1 MNSLNQKSALISL
14 MVALAVVLPVATWIQ
29 GSARQDAIQPPF
41 PASQVPGAAAQSL
54 STARTLPGP
63 EQNGAARLL
72 CDFFGLNPAAP
83 DRERGDY
90 CLLMEGRNPKGYHI
104 EHIIATIPDPR
115 DSRLDYFFDRNLDA
129 MQRAVE
135 TTGYVLDRNRLP
147 WGRSTSSQQPGG
159 ETPYQLRRN
168 YLREPGIILFRNI
181 KPDDR
186 RLLLLF
192 LVGETPTTGIHKDAF
207 NNALDQIMRLHE
219 AGIAQPSEDG
229 SWKIRVLGPS
239 FSGSATSLALSI
251 KELFNQREGQRERSS
266 RVKVQIISG
275 SATAVNKNDILC
287 LTGNNPN
294 VTFNTTVPLDT
305 DVQKAF
311 IKYLKN
317 IGAVAAGV
325 GEPNIAILT
334 EANTSYGQESKP
346 QKEIENTAR
355 SKRIKEQMKSE
366 LNEESPCLAERTP
379 VKERPDVNI
388 ISLTFPLHIS
398 KLRGEVSKTRTA
410 KPDAGDSALSP
421 SHETSL
427 PLDEGN
433 NARDVIPLFSPLET
447 ASTELV
453 LREILSAIHREPI
466 RYIGLVATD
475 VQDQI
480 FLVRELRKHCP
491 NTVIFMFTG
500 DLLYLHSEAN
510 LDFRGALVVTPY
522 PLFNLNQY
530 WSYPFN
536 GDKGRLQFS
545 SHGTQGIYN
554 AMLALMNE
562 PEGMVEYGRPFDTGR
577 SSGPGSEYHFHEPV
591 YWLSI
596 IGRNGIWPV
605 KILGPDEKRII
616 PQDILKDGRDKF
628 QQESARNTGT
638 YPVLP
643 KLEINSGE
651 NNQDRPVSVRH
662 SDHSTL
668 TTGVLLFIGLLCL
681 FPVAVLLLQMVR
693 EMLNEQS
700 HKWPFKLI
708 RQRFYFL
715 KLTGS
720 IHQWLNSLRLLNR
733 TWIGRTFSVDEK
745 YCYNFDRRVYLF
757 SCCASLLIISLV
769 CTVTALLPEWIR
781 LEKDT
786 HWDHSFWARAAAYT
800 VFALTLILLFSVLP
814 WLLLSIIDWVRQP
827 YVGLRSRSLAFFSL
841 LIDLVML
848 VLAGIALGKIVT
860 SARDRET
867 ALESLFFFLRATDFR
882 SGVSIL
888 LPWIFMSLAFFFAIF
903 SALRR
908 LELAEKMYFLK
919 DQTKEPPSFD
929 PYLNFTGESFAG
941 LKTLEDKV
949 KGLVIGRIFSV
960 NGAYLMIII
969 VGVPYYHRFIDHHI
983 PSIEGRWIDW
993 FFKMGFFLIPLL
1005 LGWAFLRFCWLSLAL
1020 ARLLKRLEWHP
1031 LFNTPID
1038 PSSLQLMPKVN
1049 LMSPTP
1055 TYTAMSASITH
1066 AKEFFRLLDDSKKT
1080 ERVSVYPNRIQ
1091 KNIWFG
1097 IDQAEEKLQQAIR
1110 AESEGRWRDSLK
1122 PRRETQQA
1130 ISAAANEIADWME
1143 QRWTDIGDDSAK
1155 YPEQIK
1161 QGRIFMIGHV
1171 ASFLQ
1176 YILVHLQNLAGLV
1189 TIGLLLMLL
1198 AATSYPFQPREPL
1211 LLFSWVSM
1219 LVVAAV
1225 TLFIFVQLNR
1235 DRVLSL
1241 LSGTRPGSFNLSGD
1255 LVYRVMIHGIV
1266 PIIALLGAQFPEAV
1280 QNILSWVN
1288 IFQSKGS

>member
-1 MNSLNQKSALISL
+1 MNNLNQKPALISL
-14 MVALAVVLPVATWIQ
+14 MVALAVVLPVATLMQ

-41 PASQVPGAAAQSL
+41 PASQTAGTAAQSA

-63 EQNGAARLL
+63 ERDGAARLL
-72 CDFFGLNPAAP
+72 CDFFGITPATP
-83 DRERGDY
+83 ERERGDY
-90 CLLMEGRNPKGYHI
+90 CLLMSGRNPKGYQI
-104 EHIIATIPDPR
+104 EHLIATLPDPR

-129 MQRAVE
+129 MQRAIEV
-135 TTGYVLDRNRLP
+135 TGYELDRFRMP
-147 WGRSTSSQQPGG
+147 WGRSTSPQQPGG
-159 ETPYQLRRN
+159 ETPYQMRRT
-168 YLREPGIILFRNI
+168 YTREPGIILFRDI
-181 KPDDR
+181 KPDER

-219 AGIAQPSEDG
+219 AGIAQSSEDG

-239 FSGSATSLALSI
+239 FSGSATSLSLSI
-251 KELFNQREGQRERSS
+251 KELFNNQRERSS
-266 RVKVQIISG
+266 RVKMQIISG
-275 SATAVNKNDILC
+275 SATAINKNDILC

-317 IGAVAAGV
+317 IGAVDAGV
-325 GEPNIAILT
+325 DETNIAILT
-334 EANTSYGQESKP
+334 EANTSYGQKSKP
-346 QKEIENTAR
+346 QKEIENTAKSR
-355 SKRIKEQMKSE
+355 RIKGQLKSE
-366 LNEESPCLAERTP
+366 PEEESPCLAERTP
-379 VKERPDVNI
+379 DKEPLDVNI
-388 ISLTFPLHIS
+388 LSLTFPLHIS

-427 PLDEGN
+427 PLDEGT

-491 NTVIFMFTG
+491 NAVIFMFTG

-510 LDFRGALVVTPY
+510 LDFQGALVVSPY

-554 AMLALMNE
+554 ALLALMNE

-577 SSGPGSEYHFHEPV
+577 SSGQGSEYHFHEPV

-605 KILGPDEKRII
+605 KILGPDEMRII

-628 QQESARNTGT
+628 QQESARDTGT

-643 KLEINSGE
+643 KLEIDSGE
-651 NNQDRPVSVRH
+651 NNQGRPVSVRH
-662 SDHSTL
+662 NDHSSL
-668 TTGVLLFIGLLCL
+668 TTGVLLLIGLFCL

-700 HKWPFKLI
+700 HKWPFNLI
-708 RQRFYFL
+708 RRQFYFL
-715 KLTGS
+715 KLTGE

-757 SCCASLLIISLV
+757 SCCASLLIISLG
-769 CTVTALLPEWIR
+769 CTVIALLPEWIR
-781 LEKDT
+781 LEKHT
-786 HWDHSFWARAAAYT
+786 HWDHNFWARAAAYT

-841 LIDLVML
+841 LIAMVML
-848 VLAGIALGKIVT
+848 VLACIALGKIVT

-867 ALESLFFFLRATDFR
+867 AMESLFFFLRATDFR

-888 LPWIFMSLAFFFAIF
+888 LPWIFVSLAFFFAIF

-919 DQTKEPPSFD
+919 DQTKELPSFD
-929 PYLNFTGESFAG
+929 PYLNFTSESFAG

-1020 ARLLKRLEWHP
+1020 RQLLKRLEWHP

-1038 PSSLQLMPKVN
+1038 PNSLQLMPKVN

-1066 AKEFFRLLDDSKKT
+1066 AKEFFRLLDDTKKL

-1097 IDQAEEKLQQAIR
+1097 IDQAEERLQQAIQ

-1122 PRRETQQA
+1122 PRREAQQA
-1130 ISAAANEIADWME
+1130 ISAAANEVADWME
-1143 QRWTDIGDDSAK
+1143 QRWTDIGGDSKK
-1155 YPEQIK
+1155 YPELIK

-1198 AATSYPFQPREPL
+1198 AATSYPFHPREPL

-1225 TLFIFVQLNR
+1225 TLFIFVKLNR
-1235 DRVLSL
+1235 DRVLGL
-1241 LSGTRPGSFNLSGD
+1241 LSGTTPGSFNLSGD

-1288 IFQSKGS
+1288 IFQAKGN

>member
-1 MNSLNQKSALISL
+1 MNSLNQKSALVSL
-14 MVALAVVLPVATWIQ
+14 MLALAIVLPVASWMQ
-29 GSARQDAIQPPF
+29 GSARQDAIQPQPF
-41 PASQVPGAAAQSL
+41 PVSQMTGTAAQSGA
-54 STARTLPGP
+54 TARTLPGP
-63 EQNGAARLL
+63 EMDGAARLL
-72 CDFFGLNPAAP
+72 CDFFGLKPATP

-90 CLLMEGRNPKGYHI
+90 CLLMDGRNPKGYHI
-104 EHIIATIPDPR
+104 EHLIATIPDPR
-115 DSRLDYFFDRNLDA
+115 DSRLDYFFDRNLAA
-129 MQRAVE
+129 MQRAIEV
-135 TTGYVLDRNRLP
+135 TGYELDRYRMP
-147 WGRSTSSQQPGG
+147 WGRTMSSQQPGG
-159 ETPYQLRRN
+159 ETPYQMRRL
-168 YLREPGIILFRNI
+168 YTREPGIILFRDI
-181 KPDDR
+181 KPDER

-207 NNALDQIMRLHE
+207 NNALDQIRRLHE

-239 FSGSATSLALSI
+239 FSGSATSLSLSI
-251 KELFNQREGQRERSS
+251 KELFNQRERSP

-275 SATAVNKNDILC
+275 SATAINKNDILC

-294 VTFNTTVPLDT
+294 LTFNTTVPLDT

-311 IKYLKN
+311 INYLID
-317 IGAVAAGV
+317 IGAVETGV
-325 GEPNIAILT
+325 DEPQIAILT
-334 EANTSYGQESKP
+334 EANTSYGQKSKP
-346 QKEIENTAR
+346 QKEIENTAK
-355 SKRIKEQMKSE
+355 SKRTKDQRKSE
-366 LNEESPCLAERTP
+366 PNEESACDAEKTQDEDQP
-379 VKERPDVNI
+379 KVNI
-388 ISLTFPLHIS
+388 LSLTFPLHIS
-398 KLRGEVSKTRTA
+398 KLRGEVSKTRSA

-427 PLDEGN
+427 PLDEGA

-491 NTVIFMFTG
+491 NAVIFMFSG

-510 LDFRGALVVTPY
+510 LDFQGSLVISPY

-554 AMLALMNE
+554 ALLALMNE

-577 SSGPGSEYHFHEPV
+577 SPTENSEYHIHQPV

-596 IGRNGIWPV
+596 IGRNSIWPV
-605 KILGPDEKRII
+605 KILGPDEKPI
-616 PQDILKDGRDKF
+616 PQDRLKDGGDKF
-628 QQESARNTGT
+628 QQELAREVGT

-643 KLEINSGE
+643 KRARNSGDQ
-651 NNQDRPVSVRH
+651 NQDRPVSVRH
-662 SDHSTL
+662 SDHSAL

-681 FPVAVLLLQMVR
+681 FPVAVLLLQMMR

-700 HKWPFKLI
+700 HKWPFILI
-708 RQRFYFL
+708 RKRFYFH
-715 KLTGS
+715 KLTGN

-733 TWIGRTFSVDEK
+733 TWIGRTFSVDER

-757 SCCASLLIISLV
+757 SCCVSLLIISLV

-781 LEKDT
+781 IEKHT
-786 HWDHSFWARAAAYT
+786 RWDHSYWARSAAYT

-827 YVGLRSRSLAFFSL
+827 HAGLRSRSMAFISL

-848 VLAGIALGKIVT
+848 VLACIALGKIVT
-860 SARDRET
+860 SARSGET

-888 LPWIFMSLAFFFAIF
+888 LPWIFLSLAFFFAIF

-929 PYLNFTGESFAG
+929 PYLNFTRESFAG

-969 VGVPYYHRFIDHHI
+969 VGVPYYHRFVDHHI
-983 PSIEGRWIDW
+983 PSIEGPWIDW
-993 FFKMGFFLIPLL
+993 FFKMGFYLIPLL

-1020 ARLLKRLEWHP
+1020 WRLLKRLEWHP

-1038 PSSLQLMPKVN
+1038 PNSLQLMPKVN

-1066 AKEFFRLLDDSKKT
+1066 AKEFFRLLDDTQKQ
-1080 ERVSVYPNRIQ
+1080 ERVSAYPNRIQ

-1110 AESEGRWRDSLK
+1110 AESEGRWRDSLR

-1130 ISAAANEIADWME
+1130 ISAASNEIADWME
-1143 QRWTDIGDDSAK
+1143 QRWTEIGDDSAK
-1155 YPEQIK
+1155 YPELIR

-1176 YILVHLQNLAGLV
+1176 YIVVHLQNLAGLV

-1241 LSGTRPGSFNLSGD
+1241 LSGTTPGSFNLSGD

-1288 IFQSKGS
+1288 IFQGKGN

>member
-14 MVALAVVLPVATWIQ
+14 MVALAVVLPVASWMQ
-29 GSARQDAIQPPF
+29 GSAQQDSIQPQPA
-41 PASQVPGAAAQSL
+41 PASQMTGAAAQSA
-54 STARTLPGP
+54 SRTSPGP
-63 EQNGAARLL
+63 ERDGAARLL
-72 CDFFGLNPAAP
+72 CDFFGLKPSTP

-90 CLLMEGRNPKGYHI
+90 CLLMAGRNPKGYHI
-104 EHIIATIPDPR
+104 EHLIATIPDPR

-129 MQRAVE
+129 MQRAIE
-135 TTGYVLDRNRLP
+135 ATGYVMDRYRMP
-147 WGRSTSSQQPGG
+147 WGRSMSPQQSGG
-159 ETPYQLRRN
+159 QTPYQMRRT
-168 YLREPGIILFRNI
+168 YTREPGIILFRNI

-192 LVGETPTTGIHKDAF
+192 LVGETPTNGIHKEAF
-207 NNALDQIMRLHE
+207 NSALDQIMRLHE
-219 AGIAQPSEDG
+219 AGISQPSEDG
-229 SWKIRVLGPS
+229 SWKIPVLGPS

-251 KELFNQREGQRERSS
+251 KELFNQRARAARA
-266 RVKVQIISG
+266 KVQIISG
-275 SATAVNKNDILC
+275 SATAINKSDILC
-287 LTGNNPN
+287 LIGNNPN

-305 DVQKAF
+305 DVQRAF
-311 IKYLKN
+311 IKYLID
-317 IGAVAAGV
+317 IGAVDAGV
-325 GEPNIAILT
+325 DEPQIAILT
-334 EANTSYGQESKP
+334 EANTSYGRKSNP
-346 QKEIENTAR
+346 QREIENRAK
-355 SKRIKEQMKSE
+355 SERIIDQMKSD
-366 LNEESPCLAERTP
+366 LNEESPCITERTAAKDQP
-379 VKERPDVNI
+379 NVHI
-388 ISLTFPLHIS
+388 LSLTFPIHIS
-398 KLRGEVSKTRTA
+398 KLRSDVSKARTA
-410 KPDAGDSALSP
+410 KPDAGDNALSP
-421 SHETSL
+421 THETSL
-427 PLDEGN
+427 PLNEGAD
-433 NARDVIPLFSPLET
+433 ARDVIPLFSPLET

-453 LREILSAIHREPI
+453 LREILSAIHHEPI
-466 RYIGLVATD
+466 RYIGLVSTD

-480 FLVRELRKHCP
+480 FLVRELHRHCP
-491 NTVIFMFTG
+491 NAVIFMFSG

-510 LDFRGALVVTPY
+510 LDFQGALIVSPY

-545 SHGTQGIYN
+545 SHGTQGVYN

-577 SSGPGSEYHFHEPV
+577 SSGRDSEYHFHQPV

-596 IGRNGIWPV
+596 VGRNSIWPV

-616 PQDILKDGRDKF
+616 PPDRLKDGRDKL
-628 QQESARNTGT
+628 QQDFARESGT

-643 KLEINSGE
+643 KLEINSGDQ
-651 NNQDRPVSVRH
+651 NQYRPVSVRH
-662 SDHSTL
+662 SDHSSL
-668 TTGVLLFIGLLCL
+668 TTGVLLFIGLVCL

-708 RQRFYFL
+708 RRWFYFH
-715 KLTGS
+715 KLTGD
-720 IHQWLNSLRLLNR
+720 IHQWLNSLKLLNR

-781 LEKDT
+781 LEKHT

-800 VFALTLILLFSVLP
+800 VFGLTLVLLFSVLP

-827 YVGLRSRSLAFFSL
+827 HVGLRSRSMAFISL
-841 LIDLVML
+841 FIDLVML
-848 VLAGIALGKIVT
+848 VLACIALGKIVT
-860 SARDRET
+860 SARSSET
-867 ALESLFFFLRATDFR
+867 ALQSLFFFLRATDFR

-888 LPWIFMSLAFFFAIF
+888 LPWIFLSLAFFFAIF

-919 DQTKEPPSFD
+919 DQTKDSPSFD
-929 PYLNFTGESFAG
+929 PYFNFTRESFAG
-941 LKTLEDKV
+941 IKTLEDKV
-949 KGLVIGRIFSV
+949 KRLVIGRIFSV
-960 NGAYLMIII
+960 NGAYLLIII

-983 PSIEGRWIDW
+983 PSVEGRWIDW
-993 FFKMGFFLIPLL
+993 FFKMGFYLIPLL

-1020 ARLLKRLEWHP
+1020 RQLLKRLEWHP

-1038 PSSLQLMPKVN
+1038 PNSLQLMPKVN
-1049 LMSPTP
+1049 LMLPTP

-1066 AKEFFRLLDDSKKT
+1066 AKEFFRLLDDTKKQA
-1080 ERVSVYPNRIQ
+1080 RVSVYPNRTQ

-1097 IDQAEEKLQQAIR
+1097 IDEAEEKLQQAIQ

-1130 ISAAANEIADWME
+1130 ISAASYEIADWME
-1143 QRWTDIGDDSAK
+1143 QHWTEIGDDSAK
-1155 YPEQIK
+1155 YPELIR

-1219 LVVAAV
+1219 LAVAAV

-1241 LSGTRPGSFNLSGD
+1241 LSGTTPGSFNLSGD
-1255 LVYRVMIHGIV
+1255 LIYRVMIHGMV
-1266 PIIALLGAQFPEAV
+1266 PLIALLGAQFPEAV
-1280 QNILSWVN
+1280 QKILSWLN
-1288 IFQSKGS
+1288 IFQGQAN

>member
-14 MVALAVVLPVATWIQ
+14 MVALAVVLPVATWMQ
-29 GSARQDAIQPPF
+29 GSARQDAIHQPF
-41 PASQVPGAAAQSL
+41 PVSQTAGTAAQSGA
-54 STARTLPGP
+54 TARTLPGP
-63 EQNGAARLL
+63 ERDGAARLL
-72 CDFFGLNPAAP
+72 CDFFGLTPATP

-90 CLLMEGRNPKGYHI
+90 CLLMSGRNPKGYQI
-104 EHIIATIPDPR
+104 EHLIATVPDPR
-115 DSRLDYFFDRNLDA
+115 ESRLDYFFDRNLAA
-129 MQRAVE
+129 MQRAIEV
-135 TTGYVLDRNRLP
+135 TGYELDRNRLP
-147 WGRSTSSQQPGG
+147 WGRSQQSGG
-159 ETPYQLRRN
+159 ETPYQMRRN
-168 YLREPGIILFRNI
+168 YLREPGIILFRDI
-181 KPDDR
+181 KPDER

-192 LVGETPTTGIHKDAF
+192 LVGETPTTGIHKEAF

-251 KELFNQREGQRERSS
+251 NDLFNQRERSP

-275 SATAVNKNDILC
+275 SATAINKNDILC
-287 LTGNNPN
+287 LTGNNAN

-305 DVQKAF
+305 DVRKAF
-311 IKYLKN
+311 ITYLKK
-317 IGAVAAGV
+317 IGAVDTGV
-325 GEPNIAILT
+325 DEPQIAILT
-334 EANTSYGQESKP
+334 EANTSYGQKSNP
-346 QKEIENTAR
+346 QKEIENTAK
-355 SKRIKEQMKSE
+355 SKRIKDQRKSE
-366 LNEESPCLAERTP
+366 PNEESPCDAEKTQAEDQQ
-379 VKERPDVNI
+379 KVNI
-388 ISLTFPLHIS
+388 LSLTFPLHIS
-398 KLRGEVSKTRTA
+398 KLRGEVSKTRTP
-410 KPDAGDSALSP
+410 KPDAADSALSP

-427 PLDEGN
+427 PLDEGP

-480 FLVRELRKHCP
+480 FLVHELRKHCP
-491 NTVIFMFTG
+491 NAVIFMFSG

-510 LDFRGALVVTPY
+510 LDFQGALVISPY

-536 GDKGRLQFS
+536 GEKGRLQFS
-545 SHGTQGIYN
+545 SHGTQGVYN

-577 SSGPGSEYHFHEPV
+577 SSGQDSEYHFHQPV
-591 YWLSI
+591 YWLGI
-596 IGRNGIWPV
+596 IGRDSIWPV

-616 PQDILKDGRDKF
+616 PQDRLKDGRDKF
-628 QQESARNTGT
+628 QQEIARETVT

-643 KLEINSGE
+643 KLEINSE
-651 NNQDRPVSVRH
+651 DPNQNGPVSVRH
-662 SDHSTL
+662 SDHSSL

-708 RQRFYFL
+708 RRRFYFL
-715 KLTGS
+715 KPTGS

-757 SCCASLLIISLV
+757 SCCASLLIISLG

-781 LEKDT
+781 LEKHT
-786 HWDHSFWARAAAYT
+786 LWDHSFWARAAAYT

-848 VLAGIALGKIVT
+848 SLACVALLKTVA

-867 ALESLFFFLRATDFR
+867 AIESLFFFLRVTDFR

-888 LPWIFMSLAFFFAIF
+888 LPWIFVSLAFFLAIF

-949 KGLVIGRIFSV
+949 KALVIGRIFSV

-993 FFKMGFFLIPLL
+993 FFKMGFYLIPLL

-1020 ARLLKRLEWHP
+1020 RQLLKRLEWHP

-1038 PSSLQLMPKVN
+1038 PNSLQLMPKVN
-1049 LMSPTP
+1049 LMLPTP

-1066 AKEFFRLLDDSKKT
+1066 AREFFRLFDDTKKQ
-1080 ERVSVYPNRIQ
+1080 EKVSIYPNRTQ

-1097 IDQAEEKLQQAIR
+1097 IDQAEEKLQQAIQ

-1143 QRWTDIGDDSAK
+1143 QRWTEIGDDSAGENF
-1155 YPEQIK
+1155 YDRSRRIVSAVHPGASAEP
-1161 QGRIFMIGHV
+1161 GR
-1171 ASFLQ
+1171 
-1176 YILVHLQNLAGLV
+1176 AGYHR
-1189 TIGLLLMLL
+1189 I
-1198 AATSYPFQPREPL
+1198 APDATGCDIISIPAPRT
-1211 LLFSWVSM
+1211 
-1219 LVVAAV
+1219 VVA
-1225 TLFIFVQLNR
+1225 LQLGIDAGR
-1235 DRVLSL
+1235 C
-1241 LSGTRPGSFNLSGD
+1241 SGD
-1255 LVYRVMIHGIV
+1255 
-1266 PIIALLGAQFPEAV
+1266 ALHLRATQP
-1280 QNILSWVN
+1280 
-1288 IFQSKGS
+1288 

>member
-1 MNSLNQKSALISL
+1 MNSLNQKSTLISL
-14 MVALAVVLPVATWIQ
+14 MLALAVVLPVASWMQ
-29 GSARQDAIQPPF
+29 GSGRQDSIQPQPF
-41 PASQVPGAAAQSL
+41 PASQTTGTAAQ
-54 STARTLPGP
+54 STARTPPGP
-63 EQNGAARLL
+63 ERDGAARLL
-72 CDFFGLNPAAP
+72 CDFFGLRPATP

-90 CLLMEGRNPKGYHI
+90 CLLMDGGIPKGYHI
-104 EHIIATIPDPR
+104 EHLIATIPDPR

-129 MQRAVE
+129 MQRAIEV
-135 TTGYVLDRNRLP
+135 TGYVLDRYRMP
-147 WGRSTSSQQPGG
+147 WGRSTSPQQPGG
-159 ETPYQLRRN
+159 ETPYQMRRL
-168 YLREPGIILFRNI
+168 YTREPGIILFRDI
-181 KPDDR
+181 RPDER

-207 NNALDQIMRLHE
+207 NNALDQIVRLHE
-219 AGIAQPSEDG
+219 AGIARPSQDG
-229 SWKIRVLGPS
+229 SWNVRVLGPS

-251 KELFNQREGQRERSS
+251 KELFNQRERSA

-287 LTGNNPN
+287 LTGNNPK

-311 IKYLKN
+311 IKYLID
-317 IGAVAAGV
+317 IGAVDAGV
-325 GEPNIAILT
+325 DEPQIAILT
-334 EANTSYGQESKP
+334 EANTSYGQKSKP
-346 QKEIENTAR
+346 PTEIENTAKSR
-355 SKRIKEQMKSE
+355 RIKDQIKSE
-366 LNEESPCLAERTP
+366 LNEESPCLAERSPTKDQP
-379 VKERPDVNI
+379 NI
-388 ISLTFPLHIS
+388 HILSLTFPLHIS

-410 KPDAGDSALSP
+410 KPDAGESVLSP

-427 PLDEGN
+427 PLDEGI

-466 RYIGLVATD
+466 RYIGLVATN

-480 FLVRELRKHCP
+480 FLVRQLRRHCP
-491 NTVIFMFTG
+491 NAVIFMFSG

-510 LDFRGALVVTPY
+510 LDFQGGLVISPY

-536 GDKGRLQFS
+536 GDKGRSQFS
-545 SHGTQGIYN
+545 SHGTQGVYN

-577 SSGPGSEYHFHEPV
+577 SPGKDSQHHLHQPV

-596 IGRNGIWPV
+596 IGRNSIWPV
-605 KILGPDEKRII
+605 KILGPDEERVIT
-616 PQDILKDGRDKF
+616 QDRLKEGRDKF
-628 QQESARNTGT
+628 QQELARDTGT

-643 KLEINSGE
+643 KLETDSGD
-651 NNQDRPVSVRH
+651 QDRPVSVRH
-662 SDHSTL
+662 SDHSSL
-668 TTGVLLFIGLLCL
+668 TTSVLLFIGLLCL

-715 KLTGS
+715 NLTGS

-757 SCCASLLIISLV
+757 SCCASLLIISLG

-781 LEKDT
+781 LEKHT
-786 HWDHSFWARAAAYT
+786 HWDQNFWARAAAYT

-848 VLAGIALGKIVT
+848 SLACIALVKTVT

-867 ALESLFFFLRATDFR
+867 AVESLFFFLRATDFR

-888 LPWIFMSLAFFFAIF
+888 LPWIFVSLAFFLAIF

-919 DQTKEPPSFD
+919 DQTREPPSFD
-929 PYLNFTGESFAG
+929 PYLNFTRESFAG

-949 KGLVIGRIFSV
+949 KALVIGRIFSV
-960 NGAYLMIII
+960 NGAYLMIVI

-993 FFKMGFFLIPLL
+993 FFKMGFYLVPLL

-1020 ARLLKRLEWHP
+1020 RQLLKRLEWHP

-1038 PSSLQLMPKVN
+1038 PNSLQLMPKVN
-1049 LMSPTP
+1049 LMLPTP

-1066 AKEFFRLLDDSKKT
+1066 AREFFRLLDDTKKQ
-1080 ERVSVYPNRIQ
+1080 EKVSIYPNRIQ

-1097 IDQAEEKLQQAIR
+1097 IDLAEERLQQAIQ

-1143 QRWTDIGDDSAK
+1143 QRWTEIGDDSAK
-1155 YPEQIK
+1155 HPELIR

-1189 TIGLLLMLL
+1189 TTGLLLMLL

-1241 LSGTRPGSFNLSGD
+1241 LSGTTPGSFNLSGD
-1255 LVYRVMIHGIV
+1255 LIYRVLIHGIV
-1266 PIIALLGAQFPEAV
+1266 PLIALLGAQFPEVV
-1280 QNILSWVN
+1280 QNILSWVD
-1288 IFQSKGS
+1288 IFQGRGN